1 MTSPAVPP
9 ARVAAL
15 RFILDVACIFI
26 FVVVGRRTHEEPA
39 TVAGTIGT
47 AAPFLIAL
55 VGAWLGARAWKMPR
69 ALSTGV
75 VLWIVTVVVGMFV
88 RRFVFGDG
96 TATSFVLVTAL
107 VLGLLLVGTRLPK
120 RIRR

>member
-1 MTSPAVPP
+1 MATPAVPF
-9 ARVAAL
+9 RVAGL

-26 FVVVGRRTHEEPA
+26 FVVVGRRNHESPA
-39 TVAGTIGT
+39 TVSGTLTT

-88 RRFVFGDG
+88 RRFVFNDG